1 MGHTRISDP
10 MGYITTM
17 ANKAA
22 TKYTQDKRRRT
33 TVVPVTTMEEIPV
46 LSAKERADLLAVL
59 KAAEGTREGRQGD
72 RLRPEDFQG
81 SADRNLSGCGR

>member
-1 MGHTRISDP
+1 

-22 TKYTQDKRRRT
+22 TKYTQDQRRRT

-46 LSAKERADLLAVL
+46 LSAKERADLLAVF
-59 KAAEGTREGRQGD
+59 KAAEARVKAGRAIDYDPKTFKD
-72 RLRPEDFQG
+72 RLIGIYWARK
-81 SADRNLSGCGR
+81 R